1 MTRFFTKPGFN
12 CPQLTGVGQNYFI
25 FAGNCLPTL
34 SFEIKMVATPQPK
47 RKKLL
52 KRLKS
57 RFRLT
62 ILNESTF
69 EEKFSYS
76 LTPLNVIIMFGGML
90 VVFGVLIYLLVAFT
104 PLKNYVIPDYAS
116 TIYREEAL
124 NARMQTDSLLEES
137 RKTERYL
144 HDLKVILSGGK
155 LSNADTLQSA
165 AANADLNYEVSE
177 LDESVRQKIS
187 EQDRFSIEA
196 VEETQDRKKGIILF
210 KPVNGTISG
219 HFNPKEGHY
228 GIDLVAPKDD
238 PVKSVLDGTIIAAA
252 FTADDGNMISV
263 QHTNNL
269 VSVYK
274 HNSVLLRKVGD
285 MVKAGE
291 SIAFIGDTGENSEG
305 PHLHFELWENGAPV
319 NPTQYLSFGQE
330 SPTSY

>member
-1 MTRFFTKPGFN
+1 M
-12 CPQLTGVGQNYFI
+12 GQNYFI
-25 FAGNCLPTL
+25 FARNCLPTQR
-34 SFEIKMVATPQPK
+34 FELKMVATPQPK

-62 ILNESTF
+62 VLNESTF

-90 VVFGVLIYLLVAFT
+90 IVFGALIYLLVAFT

-116 TIYREEAL
+116 TIYREEARI
-124 NARMQTDSLLEES
+124 ARFQSDSLLEES

-144 HDLKVILSGGK
+144 NDLKVILSGGT
-155 LSNADTLQSA
+155 LSNSTDTVPSGSA
-165 AANADLNYEVSE
+165 KADLNYNVSE
-177 LDESVRQKIS
+177 LDESMRQKIS

-196 VEETQDRKKGIILF
+196 IEETEDRKKGLILF
-210 KPVNGTISG
+210 KPVNGTISSG
-219 HFNPKEGHY
+219 FNPKEGHY

-238 PVKSVLDGTIIAAA
+238 PVKSVLDGTVIAAA
-252 FTADDGNMISV
+252 FTADDGNIISV
-263 QHTNNL
+263 QHANNL
-269 VSVYK
+269 ISVYK

-285 MVKAGE
+285 LVKAGE
-291 SIAFIGDTGENSEG
+291 SIAFIGDSGENSEG

-330 SPTSY
+330 TITSY

>member
-1 MTRFFTKPGFN
+1 M
-12 CPQLTGVGQNYFI
+12 GQNYFI
-25 FAGNCLPTL
+25 FARNCLPKQR
-34 SFEIKMVATPQPK
+34 FELKMVATPQPK

-62 ILNESTF
+62 VLNESTF

-90 VVFGVLIYLLVAFT
+90 IVFGALIYLLVAFT

-116 TIYREEAL
+116 TIYREEARI
-124 NARMQTDSLLEES
+124 ARIQADSLLEES

-144 HDLKVILSGGK
+144 NDLKVILSGGS
-155 LSNADTLQSA
+155 LSNATDTVPSGSA
-165 AANADLNYEVSE
+165 TPDLNYNVSD
-177 LDESVRQKIS
+177 LDESMRQKIS

-196 VEETQDRKKGIILF
+196 IEETEDRKKGLILF
-210 KPVNGTISG
+210 KPVNGTISSS
-219 HFNPKEGHY
+219 FNPKEGHY
-228 GIDLVAPKDD
+228 GVDLVAPKDD
-238 PVKSVLDGTIIAAA
+238 PVKAVLDGTIIAAA
-252 FTADDGNMISV
+252 FTADEGNIISV
-263 QHTNNL
+263 QHANNL
-269 VSVYK
+269 ISVYK

-291 SIAFIGDTGENSEG
+291 SIAFIGDSGENSEG

-330 SPTSY
+330 TITSY

>member
-1 MTRFFTKPGFN
+1 M
-12 CPQLTGVGQNYFI
+12 GQNYFI
-25 FAGNCLPTL
+25 FARNCLPKQR
-34 SFEIKMVATPQPK
+34 FELKMVATPQPK

-62 ILNESTF
+62 VLNESTF

-90 VVFGVLIYLLVAFT
+90 VVFGALIYLLVAFT

-116 TIYREEAL
+116 TIYREEARI
-124 NARMQTDSLLEES
+124 ARIQADSLLEES

-144 HDLKVILSGGK
+144 NDLKVILSGGS
-155 LSNADTLQSA
+155 LSNATDTVPSGSA
-165 AANADLNYEVSE
+165 TPDLNYNISD
-177 LDESVRQKIS
+177 LDESMRQKIS

-196 VEETQDRKKGIILF
+196 IEETEDRRKGLILF
-210 KPVNGTISG
+210 KPVNGTISSI
-219 HFNPKEGHY
+219 FNPKEGHY

-238 PVKSVLDGTIIAAA
+238 PVKAVLDGTIIAAA
-252 FTADDGNMISV
+252 FTADDGNIISV
-263 QHTNNL
+263 QHANNL
-269 VSVYK
+269 ISVYK

-291 SIAFIGDTGENSEG
+291 SIAFIGDSGENSEG

-330 SPTSY
+330 TITSY

>member
-1 MTRFFTKPGFN
+1 
-12 CPQLTGVGQNYFI
+12 
-25 FAGNCLPTL
+25 
-34 SFEIKMVATPQPK
+34 MVATPQPK

-62 ILNESTF
+62 VLNESTF

-90 VVFGVLIYLLVAFT
+90 IVFGVLIYLLVAFT

-116 TIYREEAL
+116 TIYREEAHI
-124 NARMQTDSLLEES
+124 ARMQADSLLDES

-144 HDLKVILSGGK
+144 NDLKVILSGGT
-155 LSNADTLQSA
+155 LRNATDSLQSGA
-165 AANADLNYEVSE
+165 ASADLNYNVSD
-177 LDESVRQKIS
+177 LDESMRQKIS

-196 VEETQDRKKGIILF
+196 VEETEDRKKGLILF
-210 KPVNGTISG
+210 KPVNGTIFSS
-219 HFNPKEGHY
+219 FNPKDGHY

-238 PVKSVLDGTIIAAA
+238 PVKSVLDGTVIAAA
-252 FTADDGNMISV
+252 FTADDGNIISV
-263 QHTNNL
+263 QHANNL

>member
-1 MTRFFTKPGFN
+1 M
-12 CPQLTGVGQNYFI
+12 GQNYFI
-25 FAGNCLPTL
+25 FARNCLPKQR
-34 SFEIKMVATPQPK
+34 FELKMVATPQPK

-62 ILNESTF
+62 VLNESTF

-90 VVFGVLIYLLVAFT
+90 VVFGALIYLLVAFT

-116 TIYREEAL
+116 TIYREEARI
-124 NARMQTDSLLEES
+124 ARIQADSLLEES

-144 HDLKVILSGGK
+144 NDLKVILSGGS
-155 LSNADTLQSA
+155 LSNATDTVPSGSA
-165 AANADLNYEVSE
+165 TPDLNYNISD
-177 LDESVRQKIS
+177 LDESMRQKIS

-196 VEETQDRKKGIILF
+196 IEETEDRKKGLILF
-210 KPVNGTISG
+210 KPVNGTISSS
-219 HFNPKEGHY
+219 FNPKEGHY

-238 PVKSVLDGTIIAAA
+238 PVKAVLDGTIIAAA
-252 FTADDGNMISV
+252 FTADDGNIISV
-263 QHTNNL
+263 QHANNL
-269 VSVYK
+269 ISVYK

-291 SIAFIGDTGENSEG
+291 SIAFIGDSGENSEG

-330 SPTSY
+330 TITSY